1 MLNSGVLHVFWNL
14 YHEFHLDLLVCH
26 FLDWYWCF
34 FSAPILVWPQT
45 SSMKRTPVWKIQVYY
60 FMVVQG
66 CQPPTQEIR
75 PHLRIMVMNH
85 PIMRPTFFRG
95 GVNVAFG
102 KYPQSHDCST
112 PKNGR
117 SRKEARPWFICWLR
131 TNCYYVSSQKWR
143 LATLAKRMF
152 TQEWLTSREI
162 YVWLYDYMVIWTCIS
177 SMFLTSVTEFS
188 CKHLSHD
195 TTPNRMKIPEPS
207 VGLRSSGVGD

>member
-14 YHEFHLDLLVCH
+14 YHEFHPDLAEKRNETRHFLLVCH

-34 FSAPILVWPQT
+34 FSRSNFGLTPKHHPWNAPR
-45 SSMKRTPVWKIQVYY
+45 SWKIQVYY

-85 PIMRPTFFRG
+85 PRIRPAYFFWGG

-112 PKNGR
+112 PK
-117 SRKEARPWFICWLR
+117 
-131 TNCYYVSSQKWR
+131 KW
-143 LATLAKRMF
+143 KI
-152 TQEWLTSREI
+152 QERGQAMI
-162 YVWLYDYMVIWTCIS
+162 YMLVENKLLLCFKVKNEGWQT
-177 SMFLTSVTEFS
+177 FS
-188 CKHLSHD
+188 
-195 TTPNRMKIPEPS
+195 
-207 VGLRSSGVGD
+207 